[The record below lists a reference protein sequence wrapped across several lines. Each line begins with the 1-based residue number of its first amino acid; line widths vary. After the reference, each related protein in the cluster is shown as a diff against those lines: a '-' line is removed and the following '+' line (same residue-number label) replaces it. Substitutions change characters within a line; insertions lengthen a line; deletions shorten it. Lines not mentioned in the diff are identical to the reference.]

1 MSASGGKLRVRLAQ
15 VAPRFGDLDANLE
28 MPLEAAK
35 EFVRRNPGH
44 ELFGVMREA
53 DGE

>member
-1 MSASGGKLRVRLAQ
+1 MTKYIATGQARVYRTGQSGY
-15 VAPRFGDLDANLE
+15 LE